1 VIARRADTRQKLL
14 AEHFVSRGD
23 NADVGIFSA
32 IAAELLGVLDE
43 YVGVDDRVLFVAL
56 YQPSIQVSTIL
67 MVSSPLSRN
76 CLQLMVARS
85 SLVAWAGM
93 DESESAA
100 ANRSENVVFI
110 NISIGA

>member
-1 VIARRADTRQKLL
+1 
-14 AEHFVSRGD
+14 
-23 NADVGIFSA
+23 
-32 IAAELLGVLDE
+32 
-43 YVGVDDRVLFVAL
+43 
-56 YQPSIQVSTIL
+56 
-67 MVSSPLSRN
+67 
-76 CLQLMVARS
+76 MVARS